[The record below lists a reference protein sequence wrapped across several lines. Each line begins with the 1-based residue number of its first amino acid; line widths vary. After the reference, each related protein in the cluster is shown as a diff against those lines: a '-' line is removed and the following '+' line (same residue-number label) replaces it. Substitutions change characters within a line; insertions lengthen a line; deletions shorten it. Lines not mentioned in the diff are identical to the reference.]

1 MRAQEY
7 PLLLLLG
14 AIWGLSYVFIRV
26 ASPLFGP
33 ALLMGMRVAI
43 ASGMTLLYVAATGQW
58 KSALPSFRTRG
69 RQYLV
74 MGLVN
79 CALPFTLIAASELVI
94 DASYAAILNATTPVF
109 SALVA
114 TTWGS
119 RPLTGRLVG
128 GIAIGIAGVTI
139 AVGAAPFALS
149 PLVLGAVA
157 LSIGGA
163 LSYGV
168 GAFYAHRHT
177 ADVAPVTASL
187 GQTMAA
193 TVILF
198 PFALVEVPSA
208 RWTVPGDVSLLGLAV
223 VCTFFAYLLYFRILQ
238 KSGPTETLTV
248 TFLIPIFGVVWGH
261 LLLGESIGL
270 GTVVGLAVVL
280 VGISL
285 VTGYRPRIFSRSA
298 AVADPAVGAPQT
310 PPLVSEPPT
319 EQKT

>member
-1 MRAQEY
+1 MKAQEY
-7 PLLLLLG
+7 VLLFVLG

-33 ALLMGMRVAI
+33 ALLMGLRVAI
-43 ASGMTLLYVAATGQW
+43 ASGVTLVYIAVTGQW
-58 KSALPSFRTRG
+58 KTALPSFRTRG

-79 CALPFTLIAASELVI
+79 AAIPFTLIAASELVI
-94 DASYAAILNATTPVF
+94 NASYAAILNATTPVF

-114 TTWGS
+114 MTWGG
-119 RPLTGRLVG
+119 RPVTARVAG

-139 AVGAAPFALS
+139 AVGAAPFSLT
-149 PLVLGAVA
+149 PLVLGAIA

-187 GQTMAA
+187 GQTLAA
-193 TVILF
+193 TLILF
-198 PFALVEVPSA
+198 PFALVEAPTA
-208 RWTVPGDVSLLGLAV
+208 HWTVPGDVSLLGLAV
-223 VCTFFAYLLYFRILQ
+223 LCTFFAYLLYFRILQ

-248 TFLIPIFGVVWGH
+248 TFLIPIFGVLWGH

-270 GTVVGLAVVL
+270 GTLVGLAVVL

-285 VTGYRPRIFSRSA
+285 VTGYRPRLFFSPRPVTQPPSGA
-298 AVADPAVGAPQT
+298 LQGAPIV
-310 PPLVSEPPT
+310 PEAPT
-319 EQKT
+319 DRKT

>member
-1 MRAQEY
+1 MKAQDY
-7 PLLLLLG
+7 LLLFILG

-33 ALLMGMRVAI
+33 ALLMGLRVAI
-43 ASGMTLLYVAATGQW
+43 ASAVTLVYIAAMGHW
-58 KSALPSFRTRG
+58 KTALPSFRSRG

-79 CALPFTLIAASELVI
+79 AALPFTLIAVSELVI

-114 TTWGS
+114 AAWATQAITARVG
-119 RPLTGRLVG
+119 G
-128 GIAIGIAGVTI
+128 GIAIGIAGVAI

-187 GQTMAA
+187 GQTLTA
-193 TVILF
+193 TLILF
-198 PFALVEVPSA
+198 PFALAEAPTA
-208 RWTVPGDVSLLGLAV
+208 RWTVPGDLSLLGLAV
-223 VCTFFAYLLYFRILQ
+223 LSTFVAYLLYFRILQ
-238 KSGPTETLTV
+238 RSGPTETLTV
-248 TFLIPIFGVVWGH
+248 TFLIPIFGVFWGH
-261 LLLGESIGL
+261 LLLGEPIGI

-280 VGISL
+280 VGIAL
-285 VTGYRPRIFSRSA
+285 VTGYRPQLRFRSA
-298 AVADPAVGAPQT
+298 PPAPKGAT
-310 PPLVSEPPT
+310 PPLSAGPPSER
-319 EQKT
+319 KA